1 MGMMIQVN
9 FTGATGTRYA
19 PAYGNATCRATET
32 CTPPLIDPTCYT
44 NSLAGVKPPVLLGM
58 RVGKCPPPSPP
69 PPPNAFVLMAATATA
84 EATTATA
91 EATTWKVTAIVLGV
105 VLAVVLLLVAAV
117 FLAHLA
123 MRVTPGTANTGGAA
137 SSGGAGGTELM

>member
-1 MGMMIQVN
+1 MMIQIN
-9 FTGATGTRYA
+9 FTGVTGARYA
-19 PAYGNATCRATET
+19 PAYGDPTCRATKT

-44 NSLAGVKPPVLLGM
+44 SSLAGVKRPVLLGM

-69 PPPNAFVLMAATATA
+69 PPPNAFVLTAA
-84 EATTATA
+84 TATA

-117 FLAHLA
+117 FLT
-123 MRVTPGTANTGGAA
+123 MRGTPATANTGGAD
-137 SSGGAGGTELM
+137 SSGGAGGSTELM